1 MTFST
6 LTKVVTRTV
15 KILYRHDT
23 RWRKEIQQHYEDP
36 VRKFIKLIDIEDTS
50 LLDDI
55 KTVQKASQIVPE
67 PLMDRVFD
75 DAAAI
80 DEIKA
85 DETKEYIEAEKT
97 APKESIST
105 EIPIK
110 ERKRRLNKDTGKL
123 ITGNISISIHLRDSE
138 RSPA

>member
-1 MTFST
+1 ME
-6 LTKVVTRTV
+6 R
-15 KILYRHDT
+15 
-23 RWRKEIQQHYEDP
+23 P
-36 VRKFIKLIDIEDTS
+36 VRKCIKLIDIEVTS

-80 DEIKA
+80 DEMQA
-85 DETKEYIEAEKT
+85 DETKEYIEEEET
-97 APKESIST
+97 VPKESIST

-110 ERKRRLNKDTGKL
+110 ERKRRLKIDNWKHPG
-123 ITGNISISIHLRDSE
+123 

>member
-1 MTFST
+1 MEKGDSA
-6 LTKVVTRTV
+6 
-15 KILYRHDT
+15 LYG
-23 RWRKEIQQHYEDP
+23 DP
-36 VRKFIKLIDIEDTS
+36 VRKFIKLIVIEDTS

-80 DEIKA
+80 GEMQA
-85 DETKEYIEAEKT
+85 DETKEYIEAEET

-110 ERKRRLNKDTGKL
+110 EKKRRLNKETGKL
-123 ITGNISISIHLRDSE
+123 ITGDISISIHLRDPG